1 MSDSNLEFTVLHK
14 NKEVLASL
22 VWSRKN
28 ETFDIMTGDF
38 GCSFYSESMQETEDW
53 IEANELKP

>member
-38 GCSFYSESMQETEDW
+38 GCIF
-53 IEANELKP
+53 